1 MSPSR
6 LIYALAQASVLLA
19 ASRSA
24 IDVCAEVFVI
34 ASGPVGSEIRILGL
48 CCMRFLQTAECEVSA
63 KYPSIHVSPGR
74 PPTHRVLY
82 RRLLFVSKIH
92 VKHRPF
98 SLVLQFHEAQPWL
111 VLHEAFAS

>member
-48 CCMRFLQTAECEVSA
+48 CCMRFLQTANV
-63 KYPSIHVSPGR
+63 KYPQSIQVSMCHPGG
-74 PPTHRVLY
+74 
-82 RRLLFVSKIH
+82 
-92 VKHRPF
+92 HRPTVYCTADF
-98 SLVLQFHEAQPWL
+98 YLFQKST
-111 VLHEAFAS
+111 